1 MAETTISI
9 IIPVYKA
16 ASTIKRCVD
25 SIVKQSE
32 TDWHLI
38 LVDDGSPDKSG
49 EICDSLAAADSR
61 ISVIHKPNGGAGSAR
76 NAGLDQCH
84 TRWVTFIDADD
95 TVEPEYLANFNL
107 RGLGNQTDIIIMQGF
122 RRVTPALSP
131 LGEEMNLSDAEYSG
145 DSFMERAF
153 SSDKIFEYGQAVGKL
168 YDTSLIERYALRF
181 TTGFQLSEDH
191 LFYLSY
197 LCHACGIITRR
208 GMLYNYIWEE
218 GSVGLSRRL
227 HPYVDLHRRFMA
239 LTKVCNRL
247 KKLHPLSVASQGKMD
262 YFAIT
267 GSISLLLRSMYRQNA
282 TSKERTEVLNSIM
295 ADSDMLRRGF
305 RPNGLSGK
313 IVRQLLLHST
323 PSVADRIFSFVI
335 R

>member
-1 MAETTISI
+1 MNSNITII
-9 IIPVYKA
+9 VPIYKA
-16 ASTIKRCVD
+16 AATIKRCID
-25 SIVKQSE
+25 SIVNQSE
-32 TDWHLI
+32 TDWRLI
-38 LVDDGSPDKSG
+38 LVDDGSPDESG
-49 EICDSLAAADSR
+49 EICDRLAAADNR

-76 NAGLDQCH
+76 NAGLDQCL

-95 TVEPEYLANFNL
+95 TVEPAYLANFNL
-107 RGLGNQTDIIIMQGF
+107 RGLGNQTDVIIMQGF
-122 RRVTPALSP
+122 RRVTPALSH

-153 SSDKIFEYGQAVGKL
+153 SSDTIFEYGQAVGKL
-168 YDTSLIERYALRF
+168 YDTSLIERHSLRF
-181 TTGFQLSEDH
+181 TTDFQLSEDH

-197 LCHACGIITRR
+197 LCHARRIITRS

-227 HPYVDLHRRFMA
+227 HPYKDLYRRLTA
-239 LTKVCNRL
+239 LTEVCRQL
-247 KKLHPLSVASQGKMD
+247 KQLNPLSVASQEKMD

-267 GSISLLLRSMYRQNA
+267 GSISLLLRSMYRQDVANQ
-282 TSKERTEVLNSIM
+282 TRTEVLKALM
-295 ADSDMLRRGF
+295 TDRDMLKRGF

-313 IVRQLLLHST
+313 IVRQLLLHVA
-323 PSVADRIFSFVI
+323 PSVADRIFSLVI